1 MFGLDANL
9 VMSALISLFG
19 LAGSVGAVLFFGG
32 RWTARIE
39 AKRESQGPCVLLC
52 APLLRG

>member
-39 AKRESQGPCVLLC
+39 AKRESQGSCVLLC